1 MLTHLTLAIG
11 RLFACLSII
20 ALIFTALVNNVLAT
34 AINLSST
41 GFLLM
46 CALQCV
52 SSLFMSYASQLK
64 IQKQD
69 IAETLYPS
77 SLAVQMLLLLMW
89 QYNL

>member
-52 SSLFMSYASQLK
+52 SGLFMSYASQLK